1 MCIFGI
7 PERKER
13 DKEAEKKLKKKL
25 TRNLQI
31 L

>member
-7 PERKER
+7 PEIKER
-13 DKEAEKKLKKKL
+13 DKEAEKNLKKKI
-25 TRNLQI
+25 RNLQI